1 MSDVKI
7 SIAWHSIKYILTI
20 VFMILNL
27 TGIVQWHLLLIISPL
42 LISLALKIAAMILLG
57 FLVCI
62 VPRWAERWDD

>member
-1 MSDVKI
+1 MSDVKV

-27 TGIVQWHLLLIISPL
+27 TGIVRWHLMLIISPL
-42 LISLALKIAAMILLG
+42 LISLVLKIAAMILLG

-62 VPRWAERWDD
+62 VPRWAER